1 MNLTGPHGEQ
11 SWNREDFITIDPK
24 KLFIIENYFCDEAG
38 NKNPAM
44 HCMHWKNRFYKTQE
58 GTKVE
63 VEITFAETADLEKII
78 KMGFEAG
85 FTAGLENLDELL
97 EK

>member
-1 MNLTGPHGEQ
+1 
-11 SWNREDFITIDPK
+11 
-24 KLFIIENYFCDEAG
+24 
-38 NKNPAM
+38 
-44 HCMHWKNRFYKTQE
+44 MHWKNLFHKTGE

-63 VEITFAETADLEKII
+63 VEITFAKTADLEKII
-78 KMGFEAG
+78 EMGFEAG